1 MGTERAIIRE
11 ARDDDSAGVIDLI
24 ARVYAE
30 YPGNVLDVDGEEP
43 ELRAP
48 ASRFERFWVADRAG
62 EIVGCVALVTRD
74 REGGPVVE
82 LKKLYLAPSVRGS
95 GLARELTDLVEGR
108 AREVGARAIELWT
121 DTRFTPA
128 HGFYT
133 HLGYRRTGRTR
144 ELHDLSNTTEY
155 EYLKAL

>member
-1 MGTERAIIRE
+1 MGTGRAIIRE

-30 YPGNVLDVDGEEP
+30 YPGNVLDVDVEEP

-62 EIVGCVALVTRD
+62 EVVGCVGLVVRD
-74 REGGPVVE
+74 GEGGSVVE

-95 GLARELTDLVEGR
+95 GLARELAGLVEDR

-128 HGFYT
+128 HGFYA
-133 HLGYRRTGRTR
+133 HLGYHRTGRTR
-144 ELHDLSNTTEY
+144 ELRDLSNTTEY
-155 EYLKAL
+155 EYVKAL